1 MRLFIIFVIAA
12 FFIISCDLSTGSR
25 KDLDDKDTDEV
36 SDSGDADEPA
46 DTDTGN
52 TGDDQLTD
60 SETPD
65 ETDEKDLPDSLD
77 PDQDWSTSDADS
89 DEQTDETGDTV
100 PDEIA
105 DEIPDENDD
114 SDIDNSQPEVIC
126 EVLTPL
132 ESGVCSVTAGSAAKL
147 IKGNI
152 LAADAT
158 YIGGGVLVS
167 DTGVILCTGCDCGLE
182 EEAEGATVVTCPQ
195 GVVSPSLINAHDHI
209 GWAHH
214 SPKVW
219 NDERFDH
226 RHDWRIPLNGHTD
239 LNDSSGSNE
248 STKMWGELR
257 NLMAGTTA
265 MAGSGGAIGLLRNVD
280 QNFVNTEGLGGID
293 VYYETFPL
301 DDGNGTLRETGCNYG
316 SGADTVSVLKNDCYL
331 PHVSEG
337 ITKAAR
343 NEFLCLSGATG
354 GVDLTKANSAFIHS
368 VGLAAEDGET
378 LSVNSTAVIW
388 SPRTN
393 ISLYGHTA
401 QVTMFSNQ
409 GVLIGL
415 GTDWVPSGSIN
426 ILREFKCVDSYNKDH
441 LNSFFT
447 DREIWQMATENNAT
461 ALRIADVTG
470 SLREGLVADIAIFDG
485 KTAANFYRAVIEA
498 SEKDVSLVMRGGK
511 PLYGDKDILDSMS
524 VADCDE
530 LNVCEVTKTVCVKSE
545 TGKTLAELSAA
556 NDSSYGL
563 FFCTTPTNEPTCIP
577 ARTRAADEANPYTG
591 TITADD
597 ADGDGID
604 NVEDNCPYIFNPV
617 RPLDETVQGDADGDD
632 IGDVC
637 DPCPLVA
644 DSDLC
649 TVPDFD
655 DKDGDGIRNVEDN
668 CPYISN
674 SDQKDIDGDWAGDA
688 CDLCPNVT
696 NMLGADC
703 PVEDLTIYDIMKDGR
718 PAGLPVRVEGIVTA
732 LKEKS
737 FYIQVDPDDHDPV
750 LLETFSGIF
759 IFISSSSTLTIPAL
773 GDKVAV
779 SGKVDDYY
787 GQIQLNYVTAIEMVT
802 AGKGVPDPV
811 VVDPAGIAT
820 DGSLV
825 DDYNSVLVQV
835 DMVTVNT
842 AADSYD
848 EFIVTDGLRVDD
860 YLFDY
865 ANPAVNTM
873 FSYIRGVLT
882 FNFSNSKVQPRS
894 SADMYIDL
902 CLSVTCDESW
912 SQCDSG
918 TGECVAKEGF
928 CAEKTDCPG
937 VDRICNTTTH
947 LCEDGDPCAG
957 VICVG
962 EWMECKPDLGT
973 CGAKDG
979 RCDTLLDCAPATP
992 ECNASTHVC
1001 QTASSMIAN
1010 GGFEV
1015 WTNPAYPDSWK
1026 GTKTNIAAAGI
1037 IKETANV
1044 HSGSAALR
1052 LVNTDTSTHKRF
1064 TSQAISVTAG
1074 SYTCKYWASGS
1085 GKVRTSFFGNA
1096 NDANG
1101 YGAYTSYTT
1110 LASDTWQE
1118 ITYNFTV
1125 PTDRTD
1131 FELIFSVISTT
1142 ATNGH
1147 VKVDD
1152 VVCTKN

>member
-1 MRLFIIFVIAA
+1 MRSFIIFIIAA
-12 FFIISCDLSTGSR
+12 FFIISCDLSTSSK
-25 KDLDDKDTDEV
+25 KDMDDSDTDEV
-36 SDSGDADEPA
+36 SDSGDADELA
-46 DTDTGN
+46 DSDNGN
-52 TGDDQLTD
+52 TGDDQTAD
-60 SETPD
+60 NETPD
-65 ETDEKDLPDSLD
+65 EAGDNDLPDTAG
-77 PDQDWSTSDADS
+77 PDEDGQISDADT
-89 DEQTDETGDTV
+89 DEQTDETADTV
-100 PDEIA
+100 PDETA
-105 DEIPDENDD
+105 DDLPDENND
-114 SDIDNSQPEVIC
+114 SDADNAQPEVIC

-132 ESGVCSVTAGSAAKL
+132 EVGVCTVTAGSGAKL
-147 IKGNI
+147 IKGNV

-158 YIGGGVLVS
+158 YIGGEVLVS
-167 DTGVILCTGCDCGLE
+167 DTGMILCTGCDCDLE
-182 EEAEGATVVTCPQ
+182 EESEGATVITCPQ
-195 GVVSPSLINAHDHI
+195 GVVSPALINAHDHI

-239 LNDSSGSNE
+239 LNDSSGSSE
-248 STKMWGELR
+248 DTKAWGELR

-265 MAGSGGAIGLLRNVD
+265 MAGSGGADGLLRNVD

-301 DDGNGTLRETGCNYG
+301 DDGSGTLRESGCNYG

-343 NEFLCLSGATG
+343 NEFLCLSGAAG

-368 VGLAAEDGET
+368 IGLTAEDGEK
-378 LSVNSTAVIW
+378 LAVNSTAVIW

-393 ISLYGHTA
+393 ISLYGNTA
-401 QVTMFSNQ
+401 EVTMFSNQ

-415 GTDWVPSGSIN
+415 GTDWTPTGSIN
-426 ILREFKCVDSYNKDH
+426 ILREFKCVDSYNKNY
-441 LNSFFT
+441 LNSYFT

-470 SLREGLVADIAIFDG
+470 SLREGLVADITVFDG
-485 KTAANFYRAVIEA
+485 KAASNFYRAVIEA
-498 SEKDVSLVMRGGK
+498 SEKEVSLVMRGGK
-511 PLYGDKDILDSMS
+511 PLYGDKSILDSLS

-530 LNVCEVTKTVCVKSE
+530 LNVCDTAKTVCVKSE
-545 TGKTLAELSAA
+545 TGKTLAELTTA
-556 NDSSYGL
+556 NASSYGL
-563 FFCTTPTNEPTCIP
+563 FFCATPTNEPTCVP

-617 RPLDETVQGDADGDD
+617 RPVDETVQGDADGDG

-637 DPCPLVA
+637 DPCPLIP

-668 CPYISN
+668 CPYAAN
-674 SDQKDIDGDWAGDA
+674 SDQKDSDGDWAGDV
-688 CDLCPNVT
+688 CDLCPNT
-696 NMLGADC
+696 ANLLGADC
-703 PVEDLTIYDIMKDGR
+703 PTEDLTIYDIMKDGR
-718 PAGLPVRVEGIVTA
+718 PVGLPVRVEGIVTA
-732 LKEKS
+732 LKGKS
-737 FYIQVDPDDHDPV
+737 FYIQVDPDDHDPA

-759 IFISSSSTLTIPAL
+759 VFVSNSSSLTIPVP
-773 GDKVAV
+773 GDKVSV

-787 GQIQLNYVTAIEMVT
+787 GQTQINYVTEIVPVT
-802 AGKGVPDPV
+802 PGKGVPDAV
-811 VVDPAGIAT
+811 IVDPADVAT
-820 DGSLV
+820 GGSLV

-835 DMVTVNT
+835 DMVTVTT

-860 YLFDY
+860 YLYDY
-865 ANPAVNTM
+865 SNPAVDTM
-873 FSYIRGVLT
+873 FSYIKGVLT
-882 FNFSNSKVQPRS
+882 FNFSNSKIQPRS

-912 SQCDSG
+912 SQCNSG
-918 TGECVAKEGF
+918 TGECDAKEGF
-928 CAEKTDCPG
+928 CAEKADCPG
-937 VDRICNTTTH
+937 ADKVCNTDTH
-947 LCEDGDPCAG
+947 LCEDGDPCAD
-957 VICVG
+957 ITCSD
-962 EWMECKPDLGT
+962 EWMECKVESGA

-979 RCDTLLDCAPATP
+979 RCDTSLDCGGLTP
-992 ECNASTHVC
+992 ECNVSTHVC
-1001 QTASSMIAN
+1001 QAMSSLLAN
-1010 GGFEV
+1010 GSFEL
-1015 WTNPAYPDSWK
+1015 WTDPAYPDSWK
-1026 GTKTNIAAAGI
+1026 GLKTSMVAAGI
-1037 IKETANV
+1037 VKETVNV

-1052 LVNTDTSTHKRF
+1052 LENATTTHKRF
-1064 TSQAISVTAG
+1064 TSQAISITAG

-1085 GKVRTSFFGNA
+1085 GQIRNSWVVGTTYATYS
-1096 NDANG
+1096 
-1101 YGAYTSYTT
+1101 SYTT

-1125 PTDRTD
+1125 GADAAD
-1131 FELIFSVISTT
+1131 FELIFSVLSTT